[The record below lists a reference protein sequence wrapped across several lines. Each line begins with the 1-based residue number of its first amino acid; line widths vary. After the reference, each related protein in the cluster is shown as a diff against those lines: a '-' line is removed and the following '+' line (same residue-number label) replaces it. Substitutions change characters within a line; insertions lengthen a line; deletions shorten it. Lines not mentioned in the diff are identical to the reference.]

1 MVSEKSRLEKEI
13 TPGHKYFHTALE
25 CGSHV
30 HVCVFVLI
38 SLNRWSSSNDQWF
51 TLGWLII
58 NSWSIFE
65 SISVI
70 ISYANRSSFVIDIN
84 LCGALCLKINDDR
97 WWRFTFSHSK
107 YLTAHSGQ
115 GAIHRWGVWI
125 VNLRK
130 RVGDT
135 CRELHNY
142 YCPLIPV
149 MSNRWLISQ
158 LKTRYTERTTETE
171 PKAFNKFLQIF
182 AKW

>member
-13 TPGHKYFHTALE
+13 TPGHKYFYTALE

-51 TLGWLII
+51 TFRWLII

-84 LCGALCLKINDDR
+84 LCGALCMKINDDR
-97 WWRFTFSHSK
+97 WWRFTFSHSEVFNS
-107 YLTAHSGQ
+107 TFRPGGDPSMGSVQ
-115 GAIHRWGVWI
+115 

-130 RVGDT
+130 RVGET

-158 LKTRYTERTTETE
+158 HNSQDKIHWKKHRDWAEGV
-171 PKAFNKFLQIF
+171 Q
-182 AKW
+182 